1 MTSQPYLPLTVEDSR
16 PGKLLRLPALEVR
29 QGDGS
34 TLYSF
39 AVDGKKLPFFATIS
53 RIHRDDDSEIQGY
66 QRPAVLSHINA
77 IRRYIES
84 DSPMI
89 PNALVIAF
97 DKRVEFEPLPGV
109 PFTDYTRH
117 GTIIIPISEDEADE
131 DKPGWIVD
139 GQQRSAAIRDA
150 RVDSF
155 PICVTAFIAES
166 DEAQRSQ
173 FILVNS
179 AKPLPKGLIYELL
192 PGTVGTLPPQF
203 QVREF
208 PSRLLY
214 RLNFMIDSPL
224 YRLIQTPTNPDG
236 KIKDNSIL
244 KMLENSLSDG
254 ALYFFRNP
262 QTGEYNEAAMLVV
275 LKDFWRAVSSVF
287 PEAWDKQPRQSR
299 LMHGAGIASLGFLM
313 DTIFDRYIRVR
324 VPAERDFEKD
334 LTPLKAV
341 CRWTTGLWD
350 FGPHSQRKWNELQN
364 TTKDIQ
370 VLSEYLINEYKTRV
384 WSTPLND
391 GEASTAGAPG

>member
-1 MTSQPYLPLTVEDSR
+1 MTEQDFLPLSVEESE
-16 PGKLLRLPALEVR
+16 PGRFLRLPALEVC

-39 AVDGKKLPFFATIS
+39 AVDGKQLPFFATIS

-66 QRPAVLSHINA
+66 QRPAVLSHISA

-84 DSPMI
+84 DSPML

-97 DKRVEFEPLPGV
+97 DKRVQFEPLSGLPQAN
-109 PFTDYTRH
+109 YARH
-117 GTIIIPISEDEADE
+117 GTIIIPIGKEDADE

-166 DEAQRSQ
+166 DEEQRSQ

-203 QVREF
+203 QIREF

-214 RLNFMIDSPL
+214 RLNFMVDSPL
-224 YRLIQTPTNPDG
+224 YHLIQTPTNPDG
-236 KIKDNSIL
+236 KVKDNSIL

-262 QTGEYNEAAMLVV
+262 QTGECNEDAMLTV
-275 LKDFWRAVSSVF
+275 LKDFWRAVSHVF
-287 PEAWDKQPRQSR
+287 PEAWDKPPRQSR

-324 VPAERDFEKD
+324 VPAEPDFARD
-334 LTPLKAV
+334 LTPLKVV
-341 CRWTTGLWD
+341 CRWTTGMWD
-350 FGPHSQRKWNELQN
+350 FGPHAQRKWNELQN
-364 TTKDIQ
+364 TTRDIKE
-370 VLSEYLINEYKTRV
+370 LSEYLINEYKTRV
-384 WSTPLND
+384 WSTPLD
-391 GEASTAGAPG
+391 AGEAI